1 MMPRPSVLPK
11 ARFRKVSREIPD
23 AVARTLFRLVLD
35 REEIVPPR
43 LPAFVDGTWGRE
55 SLRSFWG
62 DVSVSGPSLSF
73 QLNPKH
79 GARRSSLNKL
89 WEMRNEPLRLTLAD
103 GVIVDAKFAH
113 VFSGTMERADV
124 EADVW
129 VAAPPGA
136 VPRLWVGPIIGAIYG
151 FGNLS
156 VGEKDG
162 RIDGR
167 HLRVEANYCWHVVRG
182 KDDKSWV
189 ILDTLGAPFDLDRVR
204 NDFLALQL
212 AMGVPLRLDTLV
224 GLDEPGKAIA
234 ARGLRFGGRHARD
247 RDGRWMND
255 GPVPSDHIPLFAKSM
270 ALALNKTGVLRTAVS
285 AYLDTVVE
293 PTIDGS
299 YLKLHV
305 ALEAVCGAIPRDGKD
320 QVIVKDSKAWT
331 RWVRGLEKEI
341 RRHALAPEWEE
352 ALVGKLHGAKMLP
365 SSSTVTDA
373 IARLKPPLVLCKTSL
388 AELKKRNIPA
398 HYYVMNKTGDYVV
411 DRDVGRIELLKTVL
425 VAISARLA
433 GYAGPIC
440 GWLRPPGELWRP
452 PPSWWPIKSKAK
464 QPTAYYCERTVEIRT
479 PKATV
484 PPAPGRQPAHKGPH
498 IVVPTH
504 SSAVA
509 RTSGTVPG
517 ATGRAPRE
525 MAGTSGPTSSQSV
538 ATASLRRRSRGGS
551 RSSTR

>member
-1 MMPRPSVLPK
+1 MMPRPSKLPR

-23 AVARTLFRLVLD
+23 AIARTLFRVVLD

-43 LPAFVDGTWGRE
+43 LPTFVDGTWGSE

-62 DVSVSGPSLSF
+62 DVSIGGPSLSF

-79 GARRSSLNKL
+79 GARQPSLNKL

-103 GVIVDAKFAH
+103 GIIVDAKFAH
-113 VFSGTMERADV
+113 VFHGTMEQADA

-136 VPRLWVGPIIGAIYG
+136 VPRLWVGPIVGAIYG

-167 HLRVEANYCWHVVRG
+167 HLRVEANYCWYIARG
-182 KDDKSWV
+182 KDDKSWA

-212 AMGVPLRLDTLV
+212 AMGAPLRLDTLV
-224 GLDEPGKAIA
+224 GLDEPGNAIA

-255 GPVPSDHIPLFAKSM
+255 GPVPADHIPLFAKSM
-270 ALALNKTGVLRTAVS
+270 ALALNKTEVLRTAVS

-331 RWVRGLEKEI
+331 RWVRGLEKAI

-398 HYYVMNKTGDYVV
+398 HYYVMNKTRDYVV

-425 VAISARLA
+425 VAVSARLA

-440 GWLRPPGELWRP
+440 GWLQSQGELWRP
-452 PPSWWPIKSKAK
+452 PPSWWPVRSKAK
-464 QPTAYYCERTVEIRT
+464 LPMAYYCERSVEIRAA
-479 PKATV
+479 KATA
-484 PPAPGRQPAHKGPH
+484 PPAIGRPQARKRPH
-498 IVVPTH
+498 SAAPSLT
-504 SSAVA
+504 SAVA
-509 RTSGTVPG
+509 RTSGIVPG
-517 ATGRAPRE
+517 AARRAQRQ
-525 MAGTSGPTSSQSV
+525 ADAASGPTSFRSV
-538 ATASLRRRSRGGS
+538 ATASPRPR
-551 RSSTR
+551 